1 MDAALAVMRRAIQ
14 NEIAGQRFYNDAAY
28 HCIDPWA
35 KELFASLAQEEENHT
50 RLLLV
55 EYEAVET
62 HGRWVDPNKAMS
74 DGEDIDI
81 TRYTFPE
88 DMETGR
94 RELFPVDWS
103 AGEAVDRRSDDLA
116 ALAFGIKMEQEALD
130 LYGQELAAT
139 QDPAAQEAYR
149 FLIDEETRHD
159 HDLKERWEGLAGKP
173 FTGV

>member
-62 HGRWVDPNKAMS
+62 HGRWIDPNKAMS
-74 DGEDIDI
+74 DGR
-81 TRYTFPE
+81 RYRHNAVHVSRRYGYRQKRAFP
-88 DMETGR
+88 GR
-94 RELFPVDWS
+94 LVGRGGCRP
-103 AGEAVDRRSDDLA
+103 
-116 ALAFGIKMEQEALD
+116 
-130 LYGQELAAT
+130 
-139 QDPAAQEAYR
+139 
-149 FLIDEETRHD
+149 
-159 HDLKERWEGLAGKP
+159 
-173 FTGV
+173 